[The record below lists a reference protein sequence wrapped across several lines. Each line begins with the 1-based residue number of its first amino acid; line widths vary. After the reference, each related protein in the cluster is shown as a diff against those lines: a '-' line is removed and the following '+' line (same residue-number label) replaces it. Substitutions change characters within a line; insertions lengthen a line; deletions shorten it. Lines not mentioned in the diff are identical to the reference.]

1 MIARKPH
8 RKFAAFTLAEILV
21 AVGVLGMFTAAVLTT
36 WTWVGYSALNTTTY
50 TRRQN
55 DQMRILDYLKRDI
68 RRATK
73 VELYNGAI
81 LVAGNNIP
89 ASELKLT
96 IPDYYVDSRED
107 DDSRGGANTT
117 IAPTITGDVVSYGT
131 PLIVQYLAVSGAGVR
146 KEQGVSRT
154 VADPAGAF
162 SLSFRRET
170 SGAIRCTVI
179 FDQPMRTAG
188 NARVLHRQVD
198 TLCLPRTE
206 LHQ

>member
-1 MIARKPH
+1 MIAREPN
-8 RKFAAFTLAEILV
+8 RKFAAFTLAELLV
-21 AVGVLGMFTAAVLTT
+21 AVGVLGLFTAALLTT
-36 WTWVGYSALNTTTY
+36 WSSVGYSALNTTTY

-73 VELYNGAI
+73 VELYNGPIIVTGA
-81 LVAGNNIP
+81 NIP

-107 DDSRGGANTT
+107 DDSRGGANTP
-117 IAPTITGDVVSYGT
+117 IVPTITANVVSYGS
-131 PLIVQYLAVSGAGVR
+131 PLTVQYLALGGAGIR

-154 VADPAGAF
+154 VADAAGTF
-162 SLSFRRET
+162 SLSFKRET
-170 SGAIRCTVI
+170 SGAIRCTII

-188 NARVLHRQVD
+188 NTRMLHRKVE

>member
-1 MIARKPH
+1 VIVRELNRKIT
-8 RKFAAFTLAEILV
+8 AFTLAELLV
-21 AVGVLGMFTAAVLTT
+21 AVGVLGMFTAALLTT
-36 WTWVGYSALNTTTY
+36 WSAVGYSALNTTTY

-73 VELYNGAI
+73 VELYNGSI
-81 LVAGNNIP
+81 IVAGTNIP

-96 IPDYYVDSRED
+96 IPDYYADSRED
-107 DDSRGGANTT
+107 DDSRGGANTP
-117 IAPTITGDVVSYGT
+117 IAPTITGDVVSYGS
-131 PLIVQYLAVSGAGVR
+131 PLTVRYSALGGAGIR

-154 VADPAGAF
+154 VADAAGAF
-162 SLSFRRET
+162 SLSFKRQT
-170 SGAIRCTVI
+170 NGTIRCSVI
-179 FDQPMRTAG
+179 FDQPMRGSG
-188 NARVLHRQVD
+188 NTRVLHRQVD